1 MNSMHCLVA
10 GLEFRLHYS
19 ARTNRE
25 RRLRQAIENRMF
37 ELQFSPPCVSIHNLS
52 IKSNACTVH
61 GKTLDLSTELTR

>member
-37 ELQFSPPCVSIHNLS
+37 ELQFSPPCVSIQTFQLRVMLVQYMAKLWIYQLS
-52 IKSNACTVH
+52 
-61 GKTLDLSTELTR
+61 